1 MSNVIDMTGLQIGRW
16 RVIKQAPSDKG
27 GQAMW
32 VCQCACSNNTISVV
46 RGADLRSGK
55 SLSCGC
61 LHNELLSDIRSTH
74 KKTGTRL
81 YVIWK
86 NMRQRCYNSNH
97 PAYKNYGGRGVS
109 VCQEWNSFDVFGKWA
124 LENGYDANAPFGQCT
139 IDRIDVNGNY
149 EPSNCRWITIAA
161 QQKNKR

>member
-74 KKTGTRL
+74 KKTSTRL

-97 PAYKNYGGRGVS
+97 PAYKNYGGRGVDDTLS
-109 VCQEWNSFDVFGKWA
+109 LSEWCKKLGKVYGTVRSRINKLHWSPEEA
-124 LENGYDANAPFGQCT
+124 LEIVGRG
-139 IDRIDVNGNY
+139 DVV
-149 EPSNCRWITIAA
+149 
-161 QQKNKR
+161 